1 MLVSLQFFLIE
12 NTEVKNTAKMKRNE
26 KNEEIK

>member
-1 MLVSLQFFLIE
+1 MLVSLQCFLIE
-12 NTEVKNTAKMKRNE
+12 NTEVKNTEKMKRNE

>member
-12 NTEVKNTAKMKRNE
+12 NTEQWILKKMKRNE